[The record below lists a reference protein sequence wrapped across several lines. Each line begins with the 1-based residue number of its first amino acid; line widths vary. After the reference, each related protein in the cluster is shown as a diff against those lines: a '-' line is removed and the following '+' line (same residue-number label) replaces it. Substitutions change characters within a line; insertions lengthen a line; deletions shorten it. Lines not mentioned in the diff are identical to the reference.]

1 MKVELKEWSIF
12 FISEGLKF
20 FMVEFVMVFVDSS
33 VLVNFL
39 IDLVLEYKKKK
50 KKRKE
55 KDKDRDRKKDKSK
68 KVSFF
73 K

>member
-1 MKVELKEWSIF
+1 
-12 FISEGLKF
+12 
-20 FMVEFVMVFVDSS
+20 MVEFVMVFVDSS